1 MKLLL
6 FFFLALA
13 VAHAKTLTLG
23 VFTYRS
29 AEKIMEEY
37 QPIAEHI
44 SRELNASVII
54 KPLDQKE
61 LENEVNVGNI
71 DIIATNPTHY
81 LSLQK
86 QGKTTGAIATVVKRY
101 GDVITPYLG
110 GVIVTRADRRDIRA
124 IADLKNKT
132 IAIPNKKM
140 LGGYLTQTY
149 ELFKAGINIAKDC
162 NTPIYESHI
171 ASVEAVISGEVDAGF
186 VRSGILEEMA
196 AENKLNMNELFV
208 INALH
213 FSNFPLKISTNLYA
227 EWSIVA
233 SKKLDVATVSKI
245 AVALYG
251 YKNDIMGN
259 DIISGFTIP
268 GDYSEIDTLA
278 RLLRI
283 PPYDKIPSFTLED
296 IWQKYGQTILIFT
309 SMTTFFFVLLVFLY
323 RKARFER
330 KYAQSILN
338 TTPSPIIVTNGSHL
352 ISANTAFL
360 KLVDYETL
368 EAFLDEHDCICDY
381 FEDGETKEYLSA
393 SMNEDTWIE
402 YILANPEY
410 EHKVKMTI
418 NGVTKF
424 FKVAVSVVEHKNL
437 SRYIVIFDDISQLLS
452 LSTVDA
458 LTNIAN
464 RMHFDLILEHS
475 FHQAQREKTLLSL
488 IFFDIDHFKK
498 VNDTYGH
505 MTGDLVLKELANL
518 VKNNLRQSDTIA
530 RWGGEEFI
538 IILPNTSISS
548 ASHLAQKLQSIVEN
562 EKFEIVNKITCSFG
576 VTQLRE
582 NEEKETLLTRL
593 DELLYKAK
601 ESGRNR
607 VVVG

>member
-1 MKLLL
+1 MKFLL
-6 FFFLALA
+6 FFLLALT
-13 VAHAKTLTLG
+13 VAHAQTLTLG
-23 VFTYRS
+23 VFAYRS

-44 SRELNASVII
+44 SHELNISVLI

-61 LENEVNVGNI
+61 LENEVNAGNI
-71 DIIATNPTHY
+71 DIISTNPTHY

-110 GVIVTRADRRDIRA
+110 GVIITRADRKDIRT

-162 NTPIYESHI
+162 KTPIYKSHF
-171 ASVEAVISGEVDAGF
+171 ASAEAVISGEVDAGF

-196 AENKLNMNELFV
+196 AENKLNMNEVFV
-208 INALH
+208 INALS
-213 FSNFPLKISTNLYA
+213 FPDFPLKISTNLYA
-227 EWSIVA
+227 EWPIVA
-233 SKKLDVATVSKI
+233 SRKLDVETVSKI
-245 AVALYG
+245 AVALYS
-251 YKNDIMGN
+251 YKNNAIGN
-259 DIISGFTIP
+259 DIISAFTIS

-296 IWQKYGQTILIFT
+296 IWHKHGQTIFIFV
-309 SMTTFFFVLLVFLY
+309 SMTTLFFVVLGFLY

-338 TTPSPIIVTNGSHL
+338 ATPGPIIVTNGTNL

-360 KLVDYETL
+360 KLVHYETL
-368 EAFLDEHDCICDY
+368 EAFLNEHDCVCDY
-381 FEDGETKEYLSA
+381 FEEGGTKEYLSA
-393 SMNEDTWIE
+393 SMNEDTWVA
-402 YILANPEY
+402 YILANPKH

-452 LSTVDA
+452 LSTVD
-458 LTNIAN
+458 TCT
-464 RMHFDLILEHS
+464 R
-475 FHQAQREKTLLSL
+475 
-488 IFFDIDHFKK
+488 
-498 VNDTYGH
+498 
-505 MTGDLVLKELANL
+505 
-518 VKNNLRQSDTIA
+518 
-530 RWGGEEFI
+530 
-538 IILPNTSISS
+538 
-548 ASHLAQKLQSIVEN
+548 ASHLATPRICIWPADAS
-562 EKFEIVNKITCSFG
+562 
-576 VTQLRE
+576 
-582 NEEKETLLTRL
+582 TLGHL
-593 DELLYKAK
+593 AH
-601 ESGRNR
+601 
-607 VVVG
+607 